1 METQHKKLPPIYIV
15 SGGKGIAGEIMVQS
29 TLIQFPDNRIPVVIV
44 PDVITDEKLQAAV
57 DQAKITGGIIVHTMV
72 DTQMRNKLKQLC
84 HEKGVKDIDM
94 MGELSDYV
102 SQLLGVEPVCV
113 PGLYRKVNQQYF
125 DRIASIEF
133 TLSHDDGLNAH
144 KIYDADVVL
153 TGVSR
158 VGKTPLSIYMA
169 MFGWK
174 VANIP
179 IIPNMDPPSSLFE
192 IDNRRVF
199 GLTISADNLLDHRQK
214 RAERY
219 HRELG
224 NYATYAQIE
233 QELEYAMRIFR
244 KGGFTVVDVTHK
256 PIELTANE
264 IIRMLIDRFPHYE
277 QKRGGA

>member
-1 METQHKKLPPIYIV
+1 METAKSNLPPIYIV

-44 PDVITDEKLQAAV
+44 PDVITDEKLNEAV
-57 DQAKITGGIIVHTMV
+57 AEARRTQGIIVHTMV
-72 DTQMRNKLKQLC
+72 DTQMRVKLKQRC
-84 HEKGVKDIDM
+84 AEMGVKEIDM

-125 DRIASIEF
+125 DRITSIEF
-133 TLSHDDGLNAH
+133 TLSHDDGLNAN
-144 KIYDADVVL
+144 KIFDADVVL

-179 IIPNMDPPSSLFE
+179 IIPDLEPPSSLFE

-219 HRELG
+219 RNDLG
-224 NYATYAQIE
+224 SYANYAQI
-233 QELEYAMRIFR
+233 QYELDYATRIFR
-244 KGGFTVVDVTHK
+244 RGGFTIVDVTHK

>member
-1 METQHKKLPPIYIV
+1 METSNKDLPPIYIV

-44 PDVITDEKLQAAV
+44 PDVITDEKLNQAV
-57 DQAKITGGIIVHTMV
+57 EQARQTRGIIVHTMV
-72 DTQMRNKLKQLC
+72 DTQMRNKLKQRC
-84 HEKGVKDIDM
+84 AEMGVKDIDL

-102 SQLLGVEPVCV
+102 SHLLGVEPVCV

-133 TLSHDDGLNAH
+133 TLSHDDGLNAN
-144 KIYDADVVL
+144 KIFDADVVL

-179 IIPNMDPPSSLFE
+179 IIPDLEPPTSLFE
-192 IDNRRVF
+192 IDSRRVF
-199 GLTISADNLLDHRQK
+199 GLTISPDNLLDHRQK
-214 RAERY
+214 RVARY
-219 HRELG
+219 RSELG
-224 NYATYAQIE
+224 NYASYAQI
-233 QELEYAMRIFR
+233 QYELDYATRIFR
-244 KGGFTVVDVTHK
+244 RGGFTIVDVTHK